1 MIGFVEF
8 EIKKN
13 YKKFRPSERKVAD
26 YLLQNLDKV
35 EQMTITSLAEE
46 AKVSQPT
53 VMRFA
58 NSLGMKGFKEL
69 KYLLMQDE
77 VKKLV
82 GDSHSSPLH
91 GFQIQEQDRLEDIPS
106 NIIATTI
113 KTMQDTLSSISVEEY
128 VKLVEAIIHARK
140 VFVFGVENSNSTVS
154 DLVTKLMYLGI
165 DCVTYTDYYL
175 QSICASNLTSDD
187 VAIGISY
194 SGCSKNTVDVLKA
207 AAESGAV
214 TAAITNFEKSVLS
227 KYANICITSTTE
239 QYLYGEAIFSR
250 ASQLAIVDMIYT
262 GVIISNYHHYTA
274 KMDKSSRAICSRAYE
289 E

>member
-8 EIKKN
+8 KIKKN

-91 GFQIQEQDRLEDIPS
+91 GF
-106 NIIATTI
+106 
-113 KTMQDTLSSISVEEY
+113 
-128 VKLVEAIIHARK
+128 
-140 VFVFGVENSNSTVS
+140 
-154 DLVTKLMYLGI
+154 
-165 DCVTYTDYYL
+165 
-175 QSICASNLTSDD
+175 
-187 VAIGISY
+187 
-194 SGCSKNTVDVLKA
+194 
-207 AAESGAV
+207 
-214 TAAITNFEKSVLS
+214 
-227 KYANICITSTTE
+227 
-239 QYLYGEAIFSR
+239 
-250 ASQLAIVDMIYT
+250 
-262 GVIISNYHHYTA
+262 
-274 KMDKSSRAICSRAYE
+274 
-289 E
+289 